1 MNLRQLRGRR
11 PHNAPAKVP
20 KDPGA
25 LGLPDSPYISQQEG
39 KDLSYWESNL
49 AVIQEKYPDL
59 ARCLGACGTLRNS
72 YEEMHDFTHIE
83 APEQAKTGVEAALR
97 VEAAASGAPT
107 LVIEEIRIH
116 SKHDPR
122 REGKRLAETLEDGTG
137 PIIVLGFGL
146 GYAAE
151 AAGERFP
158 DRPLIIIEY
167 RPRILM
173 TALESRD
180 LGRFFSERKLA
191 VILGENPETGT
202 GETRPG
208 AVTAALRLFEGKPV
222 LIRNRALMGL
232 NAEWYGETERFIT
245 TWVSKD
251 EVNRATLRR
260 FGKRWVRNLAANMT
274 VIRDAPGIAAL
285 TGCLSGTGIPALL
298 VAAGPSLDL
307 AAPFLPDLAERCVV
321 AAVDTSL
328 NFLLQR
334 GVDPDFALV
343 VDPQYWNFRHLDR
356 VRAPKTR
363 LIAES
368 AVYPPALRRPFRGTL
383 LCGSLFPLGRFIE
396 DRVDPK
402 GELGAG
408 GSVAT
413 TAWDFVR
420 LLGASSIW
428 IAGLDLAFPG
438 LKTHFRG
445 ALFET
450 RSLAESTR
458 FVPVETLSLRALR
471 DGLPFR
477 APASGGGEVLTDRR
491 LSLYAAWF
499 ENRFGLSPALRNY
512 SLSSGG
518 LAISGLIPAAPQD
531 LLALPPRR
539 DEIRQTL
546 EAVFTRLERDFGGP
560 EQKTV
565 RSAQY
570 DAARSS
576 LLEGL
581 ERIREAAREAAT
593 LAEDART
600 RMKGDGAAMWDLRET
615 LDKLDAANL
624 LITESEVKDVAG
636 FLFPP
641 IAELEQDLT
650 VPVSDPPGRHLELSA
665 RLYRAVAEAAEYN
678 LTALSR

>member
-1 MNLRQLRGRR
+1 M
-11 PHNAPAKVP
+11 
-20 KDPGA
+20 
-25 LGLPDSPYISQQEG
+25 
-39 KDLSYWESNL
+39 SYWESNL
-49 AVIQEKYPDL
+49 VVIREKYPEL
-59 ARCLGACGTLRNS
+59 GECL
-72 YEEMHDFTHIE
+72 
-83 APEQAKTGVEAALR
+83 EQAKTGAEAALR
-97 VEAAASGAPT
+97 VEAAASGEPT
-107 LVIEEIRIH
+107 LAMGDLRIH

-137 PIIVLGFGL
+137 PIVVLGFGL
-146 GYAAE
+146 GYVAE

-167 RPRILM
+167 RKGILAA
-173 TALESRD
+173 ALESRD
-180 LGRFFSERKLA
+180 LGRFLSERNL
-191 VILGENPETGT
+191 VFIL
-202 GETRPG
+202 GETRPWT
-208 AVTAALRLFEGKPV
+208 VTAALRLFEGKPV
-222 LIRNRALMGL
+222 LLRNRALAGL
-232 NAEWYGETERFIT
+232 DAEWYGETERVIT

-251 EVNRATLRR
+251 DINRATLRR

-285 TGCLSGTGIPALL
+285 AGCLSGTGIPAFL

-307 AAPFLPDLAERCVV
+307 LAPSLPDLAERCVV

-356 VRAPKTR
+356 VDAPKTR

-368 AVYPPALRRPFRGTL
+368 AVYPPALRGPFRGAL

-420 LLGASSIW
+420 LLGASAVW

-438 LKTHFRG
+438 LKTHFKG

-450 RSLAESTR
+450 RALAESTR
-458 FVPVETLSLRALR
+458 FVPVETLSVRALR
-471 DGLPFR
+471 DGRPFR

-499 ENRFGLSPALRNY
+499 ENRFGLSPALRSY

-518 LAISGLIPAAPQD
+518 LAIPGLIPAAPED

-539 DEIRQTL
+539 DEIRRIL
-546 EAVFTRLERDFGGP
+546 EAVFTRLERDFGSP
-560 EQKTV
+560 EQTAA
-565 RSAQY
+565 RSARY
-570 DAARSS
+570 DAARSA

-581 ERIREAAREAAT
+581 ERIETTAREAAAVAEAA
-593 LAEDART
+593 LAETAVNR
-600 RMKGDGAAMWDLRET
+600 RDLQET
-615 LDKLDAANL
+615 LNKLDTANL
-624 LITESEVKDVAG
+624 IITESDVKDVAG

-641 IAELEQDLT
+641 LEELEQTLT
-650 VPVSDPPGRHLELSA
+650 VPDSDPAGRYLELSA
-665 RLYRAVAEAAEYN
+665 RFYHAVAEAAAYN
-678 LTALSR
+678 MREVRGALGGPYTHG